1 MITMFLGGI
10 YLGSNDDI
18 NTIHDLSN
26 DEKLLII
33 RLRDVGGSSSVEDLS
48 TDEFNQVAINRAVL
62 GLESKGILKVE
73 DSSRKLLSPTKS
85 GKALIDSIPERIVAG
100 AILGTG
106 RKDAFIDELDL
117 DKATAGIALGW
128 LRKRGWANVSKEGG
142 RVKISITEKGSS
154 DLSKPS
160 WISNALSEMS
170 TREYLASELSDE
182 QLQTL
187 KNRKAIE
194 IKEEKERRLSL
205 NLDGEALSKLD
216 LDIREEVTQLTA
228 DVLRNGKWHD
238 VDFKRFDVSVP
249 VKRVYSG
256 KKQPYLAFLD
266 ELKTE
271 FVALGFQE
279 MRGPMIETEFWNFD
293 ALFQPQNHPARDWTD
308 TYRLIRPKKGY
319 LPDEKTVNSVK
330 TSHESNWNYSW
341 DPEKAK
347 NLMPRAHG
355 TCLSARQLYKG
366 VQSPGKYFS
375 VARCFRPDVLDKT
388 HLIEFNQIEGIICDE
403 SLTFRSL
410 LGILKQFA
418 LEIAEADKVR
428 FYPDYYPFTEP
439 SVQMSAKHPELG
451 WVEFGGAGIF
461 RKELTVPLGVDVP
474 VIAWGLGVDRLAMFK
489 LGIDDIRF
497 LFSEDI
503 SWLRDEVMI

>member
-1 MITMFLGGI
+1 ME
-10 YLGSNDDI
+10 SNDI
-18 NTIHDLSN
+18 VNTVHDLSN

-33 RLRDVGGSSSVEDLS
+33 RLRDIGGSSSVEDLS
-48 TDEFNQVAINRAVL
+48 DDVFNQVAINRAVL
-62 GLESKGILKVE
+62 GLESKGIVNIE
-73 DSSRKLLSPTKS
+73 DSSRKLLYPTKS
-85 GKALIDSIPERIVAG
+85 GKALIESIPERIVAE

-106 RKDAFIDELDL
+106 RKDAFIDELNI

-128 LRKRGWANVSKEGG
+128 LRKRGWATVSKEDG
-142 RVKISITEKGSS
+142 RVKITITDKGAS
-154 DLSKPS
+154 DLSKSS
-160 WISNALSEMS
+160 WISEALLQMS
-170 TREYLASELSDE
+170 SRDYFASELTIE
-182 QLQTL
+182 QFQTL

-194 IKEEKERRLSL
+194 IKEEKER
-205 NLDGEALSKLD
+205 NLTLALGSDALSSMD
-216 LDIREEVTQLTA
+216 LRIREEVTQLTA
-228 DVLRNGKWHD
+228 DILRNGKWRD
-238 VDFKRFDVSVP
+238 VDFKRFDVSIP
-249 VKRVYSG
+249 VKRIYYG

-271 FVALGFQE
+271 FVALGFHE

-319 LPDEKTVNSVK
+319 LPDKGTVESVK
-330 TSHESNWNYSW
+330 ESHESNWNYSW

-355 TCLSARQLYKG
+355 TCLSARQMYKG

-388 HLIEFNQIEGIICDE
+388 HLIEFNQIEGIICDD

-418 LEIAEADKVR
+418 VEIAEADKVR

-461 RKELTVPLGVDVP
+461 RKELTAPLGVDVP

-497 LFSEDI
+497 LFSDDI
-503 SWLRDEVMI
+503 SWLRNEVMI